1 MFILQG
7 FFILKTKFL
16 IIRFSS
22 IGDIVLTSPVVRCLK
37 TQFPEAEIHYLTKKR
52 NADLLQAN
60 PYIDQIHLLD
70 DSLSKTIRELKAQRF
85 DFIIDLHNNIRS
97 LRVKLALQTRSV
109 SFNKLNFRKF
119 FLTRLKLNLMPEMH
133 IVDRNMATL
142 SRFNIANDGRGLEH
156 FIPEE
161 DEFSIDELPGNFRNG
176 YVALVLAGTYF
187 TKRMPA
193 AKYKGLITGTDYP
206 FVLLG
211 GKSER
216 LLADEIRSWGTT
228 NVADFTGKLRF
239 NQSASLVKNARL
251 VIANDTGLMHIA
263 AAFHK
268 KILSVWGNTTPELGM
283 YPYLP
288 GAGSE
293 ILEVKGL
300 KCRPCSKLGYHE
312 CPQKHFRC
320 MMDIPEENIIEWVKR
335 EFTAS
340 K

>member
-1 MFILQG
+1 M
-7 FFILKTKFL
+7 KTKFL

-37 TQFPEAEIHYLTKKR
+37 TQFPEVEVHFLTKKR

-60 PYIDQIHLLD
+60 PYIDQIQLLD
-70 DSLSKTIRELKAQRF
+70 DSLSDTIQRLKTEKY
-85 DFIIDLHNNIRS
+85 DYVIDLHNNLRS
-97 LRVKLALQTRSV
+97 LRVKLGLKARSY
-109 SFNKLNFRKF
+109 SFNKLNFRKIL
-119 FLTRLKLNLMPEMH
+119 LTRFNINTMPEGH
-133 IVDRNMATL
+133 IVDRNMETL
-142 SRFNIANDGRGLEH
+142 RSFNIVNDGKGLNH

-161 DEFSIDELPGNFRNG
+161 DEFPLMELPEPFKNG

-187 TKRMPA
+187 TKRMPV
-193 AKYKGLITGTDYP
+193 AKYRKLISESNIP

-211 GKSER
+211 GKGER
-216 LLADEIRSWGTT
+216 ASAAGILEWNTG
-228 NVADFTGKLRF
+228 NVVDFTGKLRI

-268 KILSVWGNTTPELGM
+268 TILSVWGNTTPELGM

-288 GAGSE
+288 GEGSE

-300 KCRPCSKLGYHE
+300 PCRPCSKLGYHE
-312 CPQKHFRC
+312 CPKKHFSC
-320 MMDIPEENIIEWVKR
+320 MNDIPEERIISWVKR
-335 EFTAS
+335 EFS
-340 K
+340 FRN

>member
-1 MFILQG
+1 M
-7 FFILKTKFL
+7 KTKFL

-52 NADLLQAN
+52 NVDLLQAN
-60 PYIDQIHLLD
+60 PYIDKIYLLG
-70 DSLSKTIRELKAQRF
+70 DSLPQIIQELKAENY
-85 DFIIDLHNNIRS
+85 DFVIDLHNNLRS
-97 LRVKLALQTRSV
+97 LRVKLALRAKSF

-142 SRFNIANDGRGLEH
+142 SRFNIVNDGRGLEH

-161 DEFSIDELPGNFRNG
+161 DEFSIDELPESFRNG

-193 AKYKGLITGTDYP
+193 AKYRGLITGTDYP

-216 LLADEIRSWGTT
+216 LLADEIRSWGTN

-251 VIANDTGLMHIA
+251 VISNDTGLMHIA

-288 GAGSE
+288 GSGSQM
-293 ILEVKGL
+293 LEVKGL
-300 KCRPCSKLGYHE
+300 NCRPCSKLGYHE
-312 CPQKHFRC
+312 CPQKHFLC
-320 MMDIPEENIIEWVKR
+320 MNEIQEDDIMNWVKR
-335 EFTAS
+335 EF
-340 K
+340 